1 MSDLTDKYRPSK
13 LDEVIGQDVVVESLK
28 EIISKDNKLPPCL
41 LLTGPSGVGKTTIA
55 RCLAKAVGCIDS
67 NIIEINAAKFTG
79 IDDMREVTELS
90 NFMSIGGNRVFI
102 IDEVH
107 GLSKQA
113 FDSLLKNLEEPSKGT
128 TWILCSTNPTKI
140 PKSIKT
146 RCHDYELKKV
156 SASKIQ
162 KLLTRIAETEKFE
175 IDKSIL
181 TYIAIKAEGSPRQAI
196 KYLDMSRGLTPDK
209 VKELIKE
216 TGDVDGTPEVIN
228 LARVVAKK
236 GTFAEALAA
245 LKGIEDA
252 NESIRIVVLSYLT
265 KCVTGSPPNKNTTY
279 WLQAIAA
286 FSGGPW
292 LEYEKHAP
300 ILLSLA
306 TILMD

>member
-1 MSDLTDKYRPSK
+1 MDLAIKYRPASF
-13 LDEVIGQDVVVESLK
+13 DAVIGQDSVVESLK
-28 EIISKDNKLPPCL
+28 SIIETDKKLPNCIL
-41 LLTGPSGVGKTTIA
+41 FTGPSGVGKTTLA
-55 RCLAKAVGCIDS
+55 RLCAKTLNIKDVLEVNAADKTSIDDTRE
-67 NIIEINAAKFTG
+67 IIELNKF
-79 IDDMREVTELS
+79 MPLS
-90 NFMSIGGNRVFI
+90 GHRTI
-102 IDEVH
+102 IMDEAH

-113 FDSLLKNLEEPSKGT
+113 FDSLLKSFEEPDNSIN
-128 TWILCSTNPTKI
+128 WILCSTNPTKI

-146 RCHDYELKKV
+146 RCLEYELKKV
-156 SASKIQ
+156 SPSKIQ
-162 KLLTRIAETEKFE
+162 KLLSRISDTEKLDITKE
-175 IDKSIL
+175 VL
-181 TYIAIKAEGSPRQAI
+181 TYLAIKAEGSPRQAI

-265 KCVTGSPPNKNTTY
+265 KCVTGSPPNENTTY